1 VEVISMESWIM
12 LLGILSCLVLGLR
25 AMAVGQEQ
33 AKESSGRSLREA
45 EELLEAL
52 MSCSR
57 DAIVVLDSQGRVA
70 LWSKTAQSVL
80 GWSEKQVLGRK
91 LEEILQCRDLEKCKG
106 AESPKVV
113 QMVCTSLGGNEIPIE
128 LSIFGTSLGG
138 EPHDL
143 VILRDVTQRRQSE
156 NELLRAKEE
165 AESFNRELEQAIERA
180 NCMAMEAELANA
192 AKSSFL
198 ANMSHEIRTPM
209 NGIIGMTGLL
219 LDTDLTPEQREYAQV
234 IRNCAES
241 LLSLINDILDFSKI
255 EAGKLDLEI
264 LDFDLRLALEEVVE
278 VLAFKAAE
286 KGLEFVC
293 LVEPD
298 VPSLLRGDPGRLRQV
313 LLNLVGNAIKFT
325 IKGEVLV
332 RVSLEAETEEK
343 VTLRFQ
349 VRDTG
354 IGIPRDKQR
363 LLFRPFTQVDGST
376 TRKFGGTGLGLSISK
391 RLVELMGGNVWVES
405 WPGKGSVFSFTAVL
419 EKQPLEGEVSSQP
432 GAPQLQGKRVL
443 VVDDHASNRL
453 LLKVLLEGWGC
464 FCQEAQ
470 RAQEALLMLREAYES
485 GNPFHAA
492 ILDMLM
498 PDMDGDRLGKAIKKD
513 PRLKEICL
521 IMLTSLGRRG
531 DAGRLREIGFAG
543 YLTKPVRASQLRR
556 CLETVL
562 GLGEAHF
569 PDSHPELLTPQSLD
583 DKRKRSLRILL
594 AEDNITN
601 QKVALG
607 ILQKLGYRAEAVANG
622 KEALASLQREPY
634 DLVLMDCQMPE
645 MDGYEA
651 TRLIREPSTGVLNPK
666 VPVIAMTANAMAGD
680 RARCMEAGMDDYVT
694 KPVRAQDL
702 QAVIAKWTK
711 AGKDSPKEAQ
721 EQPFVASSPSLEAL
735 VPNEEKTPPVFDREA
750 LLERLMGDQELATV
764 ILSGF
769 IQETPR
775 QIHALRSALSQGDA
789 QAVCRWAHTI
799 KGAAGNVGAM
809 LLREKALCLE
819 EKAKAG
825 ALERAHELLK
835 ELESSWER
843 FQEASGM

>member
-1 VEVISMESWIM
+1 MEVWI
-12 LLGILSCLVLGLR
+12 ILVGLVCFSGLGLSI
-25 AMAVGQEQ
+25 MASGQAQ
-33 AKESSGRSLREA
+33 VKEASGRSRREL
-45 EELLEAL
+45 EELLEAV
-52 MSCSR
+52 MGCSR
-57 DAIVVLDSQGRVA
+57 DGLVVLDCQGRVVI
-70 LWSKTAQSVL
+70 WSKAAQSVL
-80 GWSEKQVLGRK
+80 GWAEKQVLGKK
-91 LEEILQCRDLEKCKG
+91 LADILQCRDLDQCNKAGPAQVLE
-106 AESPKVV
+106 V
-113 QMVCTSLGGNEIPIE
+113 VCTSLAGREIPLEVSVSNI
-128 LSIFGTSLGG
+128 SLGG
-138 EPHDL
+138 EPHEL
-143 VILRDVTQRRQSE
+143 VILRDVTQRRHNE
-156 NELLRAKEE
+156 AELLKAKED

-192 AKSSFL
+192 AKSAFL

-209 NGIIGMTGLL
+209 NGIIGMSGLL
-219 LDTDLTPEQREYAQV
+219 LDTDLTAEQREYAQI

-255 EAGKLDLEI
+255 EAGKLDLET

-278 VLAFKAAE
+278 VLALKAAE

-293 LVEPD
+293 LVEPE

-313 LLNLVGNAIKFT
+313 LLNLVGNAVKFT

-332 RVSLEAETEEK
+332 RVSLEAETQEK

-349 VRDTG
+349 VKDTG
-354 IGIPRDKQR
+354 IGIPKDKQR

-391 RLVELMGGNVWVES
+391 RLVELMGGTIEVKS
-405 WPGKGSVFSFTAVL
+405 QPGKGSEFSFTAIL
-419 EKQPLEGEVSSQP
+419 EKQPLREVP
-432 GAPQLQGKRVL
+432 PEAGLVPLQGKRIL
-443 VVDDHASNRL
+443 VVDDHAPNRL

-464 FCQEAQ
+464 ICEEAQ
-470 RAQEALLMLREAYES
+470 SAEQALEMLREAFD
-485 GNPFHAA
+485 GGTPFHAA

-513 PRLKEICL
+513 PRLKHTCL

-531 DAGRLREIGFAG
+531 DARRLQEIGFAG
-543 YLTKPVRASQLRR
+543 YLTKPVRASHLRR

-562 GLGEAHF
+562 GFGEAHF
-569 PDSHPELLTPQSLD
+569 PDSHPELVTRHSLNEQ
-583 DKRKRSLRILL
+583 RKRSLRILL
-594 AEDNITN
+594 VEDNITN

-651 TRLIREPSTGVLNPK
+651 TRLIREPSTGVLNPR
-666 VPVIAMTANAMAGD
+666 VPVIAMTANALAGD
-680 RARCMEAGMDDYVT
+680 RAKCVEAGMDDYVA

-702 QAVIAKWTK
+702 EAVIAKWAKT
-711 AGKDSPKEAQ
+711 GRDAQ
-721 EQPFVASSPSLEAL
+721 EKTLGLPSPLPVPPAFDPLPEKQKVA
-735 VPNEEKTPPVFDREA
+735 PVFDREA
-750 LLERLMGDQELATV
+750 LLERLMGDQELAEA
-764 ILSGF
+764 ILCSF

-775 QIHALRSALSQGDA
+775 QIHSLRSALEQGDA
-789 QAVCRWAHTI
+789 QAVRRWAHTI

-819 EKAKAG
+819 EEAKAG
-825 ALERAHELLK
+825 ALEKARELL
-835 ELESSWER
+835 EAM
-843 FQEASGM
+843 EASWQAFLEASRV